1 MFSKTILGRA
11 LPAFL
16 AGASLP
22 AFAVAGQVS
31 FTDNVPLTTTNWTQ
45 SVTLSKF
52 DPALGDLQAVIVTL
66 QAHNEGSAA
75 FENQDAA
82 SATVT
87 MTFST
92 RVEVQ
97 RPDLSQLLFGEP
109 TVNTSDSVTAFDG
122 VLDFG
127 GASGRNYANL
137 SQNVTQSVTAN
148 PPSPDLALFTG
159 PAGNPGTITLPVVA
173 VGQSTGTGAG
183 NLTLAFS
190 SKASAA
196 VTVQY
201 LFAPDCNNND
211 VADDLDIQNGTSSDC
226 DGNGVPDECQPD
238 CDKDG
243 TPDAC
248 EADCDHDGT
257 PDACDETPC
266 PECHEINRRTPGSLL
281 LFPEFDNRRGQV
293 TLVTVTNTN
302 CDSLEGS
309 VDLEF
314 VYIGRYGPAHQDLP
328 CPETNRTRHLTPC
341 DTITLWTNAD
351 NPNYTQGYLYVFAKN
366 SQTGKAIVFN
376 HLIGEEFFL
385 SPNDQLDDSVS
396 ALVFHA
402 FGEQRANTD
411 LDGDGIRD
419 LDGREYDEAPDE
431 LLIPRFLGQ
440 DDVFNS
446 RLILIGLSGGTA
458 FTTTVA
464 FQVYNDN
471 EEMSSAEYSFYCWA
485 DPRLVEINGVFTQ
498 DYLVNTNHDSDEIV
512 GANMHES
519 GWFRVDGL
527 LAQSTAAEIV
537 DPAIYAVLVER
548 AGSYSVVDLPWE
560 LCTQSNGDL
569 LPVSLFGDQDE

>member
-1 MFSKTILGRA
+1 MFSKTTLGRA

-16 AGASLP
+16 AGACVSG
-22 AFAVAGQVS
+22 FAAAGQVS

-52 DPALGDLQAVIVTL
+52 DPALGDLQSVIVTL

-82 SATVT
+82 PATVT

-97 RPDLSQLLFGEP
+97 RPDLTPLLFGEP

-159 PAGNPGTITLPVVA
+159 LSGNPGTITLPVVA

-190 SKASAA
+190 SQASAI

-201 LFAPDCNNND
+201 LFAPDCNDNN
-211 VADDLDIQNGTSSDC
+211 VADDLDITNGTSTDC
-226 DGNGVPDECQPD
+226 DGNTVPDECQPD
-238 CDKDG
+238 CNDDG
-243 TPDAC
+243 TPDVC

-257 PDACDETPC
+257 PDECDKTPC
-266 PECHEINRRTPGSLL
+266 PDCRELNRRTPGSLL

-302 CDSLEGS
+302 CDSLDGD
-309 VDLEF
+309 VTIEF
-314 VYIGRYGPAHQDLP
+314 VYIGRYGPNRQELN
-328 CPETNRTRHLTPC
+328 CPETNRTRQLTPC
-341 DTITLWTNAD
+341 DTITLWTTAD
-351 NPNYTQGYLYVFAKN
+351 NPNHTQGYLYVFAK
-366 SQTGKAIVFN
+366 SSTTGRAIVFN
-376 HLIGEEFFL
+376 HLIGEELFM

-396 ALVFHA
+396 ALVFKGI
-402 FGEQRANTD
+402 GEQRAFTD
-411 LDGDGIRD
+411 RDNDGIRD
-419 LDGREYDEAPDE
+419 LDGNEYDEAPDE

-440 DDVFNS
+440 DAVFNS

-485 DPRLVEINGVFTQ
+485 DPRLAEINGVFTQ
-498 DYLVNTNHDSDEIV
+498 DYLVNTVQDPDEIV
-512 GANMHES
+512 GANTRES

-527 LAQSTAAEIV
+527 LAQSTAASIE

-548 AGSYSVVDLPWE
+548 AGSYSVIDLPWE
-560 LCTQSNGDL
+560 LCTQANGDL
-569 LPVSLFGDQDE
+569 LPVGLFGDQDD